1 MPVPPLPLEL
11 VRLVLSLAAASLPE
25 VERREEC
32 INFARVC
39 KAWNESATALAWEE
53 VSVREAGSEWAAF
66 VNHLCAYPDLCR
78 HIRALDL
85 RPLHEKLEGDKRQV
99 GTDEG
104 DSEDD
109 KTTPAELV
117 ADEQQGSLFLDL
129 IGHCTAV
136 QDLILPEYPLEHKL
150 AVKAGSAPF
159 AAHLRRLRLLLIVP
173 EACDVAYLADIILP
187 FRQLTS
193 LFMRAVL
200 FGPVDGKCSLSAIS
214 APYRLALNNLHLD
227 IADGADGDFVETATQ
242 AILAVVDVT
251 AVGRLVL
258 SNWTG
263 DTIVFDWL
271 TGSSVLRQ
279 LSIDTV
285 DVEGLQALLE
295 HLLVMIHA
303 LPNLE
308 YLRIVP
314 EPFFAEL
321 DPDQTGILPA
331 LLPLG
336 FFLDCLPQS
345 IRMASLLGLFFEGDD
360 GLPETPALKEMPPRD
375 SNIMALF
382 LGVLSEVNDD
392 HEPSMSQLMCLQKV
406 DAKGKL
412 GWYLCVAVV
421 FIAREYWPRLKR
433 ILHLARPQN
442 LLIPSMGHDPA
453 YLDAL
458 ARPSSTSG
466 LRMLH
471 LAFLPASD
479 RLAEDLIRILPKF
492 VQLVSLEIVV
502 RPLDAYHGLASD
514 DPEHHAKH
522 LSVRVLRLNV
532 APGPSSSGQALV
544 PHWTRSLLHALEV
557 DSVQECILEVE
568 TGDISSINRLLSWT
582 SLTQLTIILGEFGMK
597 PLRKGLMQLCSVV
610 SQLELLKDLRVRPE
624 DPCLAIRLS
633 PVTLVDFL
641 SILPPS
647 IQSVELDAL
656 SFNNFDGLPTAGL
669 EHLDTDAPR
678 MRGLF
683 WTERDFE
690 EFVCIKIH
698 SASGELEWHV
708 CAL

>member
-1 MPVPPLPLEL
+1 MERTCDGARLEGGLALEGGRKVDAARRPPPH
-11 VRLVLSLAAASLPE
+11 AHASLP
-25 VERREEC
+25 
-32 INFARVC
+32 AH
-39 KAWNESATALAWEE
+39 SD
-53 VSVREAGSEWAAF
+53 S
-66 VNHLCAYPDLCR
+66 
-78 HIRALDL
+78 
-85 RPLHEKLEGDKRQV
+85 RP
-99 GTDEG
+99 
-104 DSEDD
+104 S
-109 KTTPAELV
+109 P
-117 ADEQQGSLFLDL
+117 
-129 IGHCTAV
+129 
-136 QDLILPEYPLEHKL
+136 
-150 AVKAGSAPF
+150 
-159 AAHLRRLRLLLIVP
+159 
-173 EACDVAYLADIILP
+173 
-187 FRQLTS
+187 
-193 LFMRAVL
+193 
-200 FGPVDGKCSLSAIS
+200 
-214 APYRLALNNLHLD
+214 PYRDGEVIGLHFD
-227 IADGADGDFVETATQ
+227 NT
-242 AILAVVDVT
+242 IL
-251 AVGRLVL
+251 
-258 SNWTG
+258 
-263 DTIVFDWL
+263 
-271 TGSSVLRQ
+271 
-279 LSIDTV
+279 
-285 DVEGLQALLE
+285 
-295 HLLVMIHA
+295 
-303 LPNLE
+303 
-308 YLRIVP
+308 Y
-314 EPFFAEL
+314 
-321 DPDQTGILPA
+321 PA
-331 LLPLG
+331 
-336 FFLDCLPQS
+336 
-345 IRMASLLGLFFEGDD
+345 
-360 GLPETPALKEMPPRD
+360 
-375 SNIMALF
+375 
-382 LGVLSEVNDD
+382 
-392 HEPSMSQLMCLQKV
+392 
-406 DAKGKL
+406 
-412 GWYLCVAVV
+412 V